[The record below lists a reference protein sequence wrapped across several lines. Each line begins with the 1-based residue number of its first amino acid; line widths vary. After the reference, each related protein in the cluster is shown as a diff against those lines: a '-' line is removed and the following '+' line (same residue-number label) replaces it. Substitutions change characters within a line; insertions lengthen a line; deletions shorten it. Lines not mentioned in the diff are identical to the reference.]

1 MGNHAAFV
9 LSIANWTM
17 LHLAS
22 WAYKLI
28 FHAMLN
34 TRKMFM
40 TEKNVG
46 LLFGE
51 PALCDLA
58 VG

>member
-9 LSIANWTM
+9 LSIPWG
-17 LHLAS
+17 
-22 WAYKLI
+22 WKLI

-34 TRKMFM
+34 TRKMIM
-40 TEKNVG
+40 TEKNEG

-51 PALCDLA
+51 CAHRDL
-58 VG
+58 VLG